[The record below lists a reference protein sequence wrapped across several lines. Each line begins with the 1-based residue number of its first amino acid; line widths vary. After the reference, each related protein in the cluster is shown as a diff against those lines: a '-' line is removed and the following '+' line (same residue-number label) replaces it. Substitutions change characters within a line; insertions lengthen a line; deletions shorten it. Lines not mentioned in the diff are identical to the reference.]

1 MKPYQED
8 GNDDAYFFIEIPY
21 LDLQK
26 LNTFCETHSLKLR
39 LKYATQSEIISSE
52 SLEVIS
58 ASLQQLFTPSLTS
71 YVDKFIQRAEPIP
84 ITARYAVVCIM
95 TTPTNYRTMG
105 LLGSYYKKHGEEWKF
120 YRFPSEEPSEADLS
134 QLDGNILKF

>member
-8 GNDDAYFFIEIPY
+8 GNDDAYFFIEVPY

-26 LNTFCETHSLKLR
+26 LNNFCETNSLQLR
-39 LKYATQSEIISSE
+39 LKYDTLSEIISSDSSE
-52 SLEVIS
+52 IIS

-84 ITARYAVVCIM
+84 IVARYAVVCIM

-134 QLDGNILKF
+134 QLDGKI